1 MTARRLIVALCALLA
16 ALAVAG
22 CGNDKEPGI
31 DEPAREGLAVEMG
44 GVHYNVF
51 ITRQLNPEIQPD
63 LAYYSG
69 PPAPKGILLYG
80 VFLEACNVSDQPQDT
95 ARLFTVTDNQGEIFL
110 PTPLAPDNQFAY
122 HPKRL
127 DPEECIPQAGSVA
140 QLGPTEGSMLL
151 FQFPLEKAEN
161 RPMELRIRNPNP
173 DGDPEHIT
181 FELDL

>member
-1 MTARRLIVALCALLA
+1 MTARRLIVALCALLT

-31 DEPAREGLAVEMG
+31 DEPAREGLAIEMG

-63 LAYYSG
+63 EAYYAG
-69 PPAPKGILLYG
+69 PPAPPGELLYG
-80 VFLEACNVSDQPQDT
+80 VFLEACNVSKEPQQT
-95 ARLFTVTDNQGEIFL
+95 ARLFTVTDNQGERFL
-110 PTPLAPDNQFAY
+110 PIPLPADNQFAY

-127 DPEECIPQAGSVA
+127 DPEECIPEAGSVA
-140 QLGPTEGSMLL
+140 QLGPTEGAMLL
-151 FQFPLEKAEN
+151 FRFSVEKAEN
-161 RPMELRIRNPNP
+161 RPMELKIQNPSG
-173 DGDPEHIT
+173 GDPERIT